1 MKKTPHALRTGGVT
15 LELRTQYDSPLGLLT
30 LTSDGEALT
39 GLWFPDQAHL
49 PEDLPTLPADDG
61 LPVFCRTKIWLSR
74 CFAGE
79 DPGAAP
85 PLRPRGTAF
94 QTAVWNVLREIPRGT
109 TVSYG
114 ALALLVSAA
123 RGGKNT
129 SARAVGGAVGRNPIS
144 ILIPCH
150 RVVGADGSLTGY
162 AGGLWRKTAL
172 LTLEGVL
179 PEAETE

>member
-1 MKKTPHALRTGGVT
+1 MEYIAFR
-15 LELRTQYDSPLGLLT
+15 QSPLGRLT
-30 LTSDGEALT
+30 LTADKDALT
-39 GLWFPDQAHL
+39 GLWFEGQAHYPHELAAL
-49 PEDLPTLPADDG
+49 PSGEE
-61 LPVFCRTKIWLSR
+61 LPVVRETIRWLER
-74 CFAGE
+74 YFAGE

-85 PLRPRGTAF
+85 PLRPCGTAF
-94 QTAVWNVLREIPRGT
+94 QTAVWNVLREIPCGT

>member
-1 MKKTPHALRTGGVT
+1 M
-15 LELRTQYDSPLGLLT
+15 ELRTEFDSPLGLLT

-49 PEDLPTLPADDG
+49 PEDLTILPADDG
-61 LPVFCRTKIWLSR
+61 LPVFCRTKAWLSR

-79 DPGAAP
+79 DPGPTP
-85 PLRPRGTAF
+85 PLRPRGTAY
-94 QTAVWNVLREIPRGT
+94 QERVWELLRQIPYGE

-114 ALALLVSAA
+114 EIAERFFAVYGI
-123 RGGKNT
+123 RT
-129 SARAVGGAVGRNPIS
+129 SARAVGGAVGRNPIG

-150 RVVGADGSLTGY
+150 RVLGAKGSLTGY

-172 LTLEGVL
+172 LTLEGIL